1 MLQLP
6 ELLPLVSARAVQL
19 LLLQEVP
26 RPWLQMRLLSPLPRA
41 VPPRETLVFDVMCA
55 PSSCHGS
62 PIPQAPCLSPLLG
75 CTMVQPASRRT
86 MVSRQ

>member
-26 RPWLQMRLLSPLPRA
+26 RPWLQMRLLSPLPR
-41 VPPRETLVFDVMCA
+41 VVTPPRD
-55 PSSCHGS
+55 
-62 PIPQAPCLSPLLG
+62 LG
-75 CTMVQPASRRT
+75 V
-86 MVSRQ
+86 